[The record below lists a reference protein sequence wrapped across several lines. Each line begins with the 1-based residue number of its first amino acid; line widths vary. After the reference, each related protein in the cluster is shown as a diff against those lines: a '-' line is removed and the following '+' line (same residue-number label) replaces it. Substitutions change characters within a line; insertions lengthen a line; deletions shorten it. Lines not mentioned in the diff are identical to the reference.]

1 MKMAVLFRNTLLDIQ
16 YQWQLTF
23 QIRTLHVHRSLGAEE
38 TTAHTVRWM
47 EVHRVIGLLVLADDL
62 TGALDSGVQLAR
74 KGDRVA
80 VTTELSMDASLL
92 DGHDVLV
99 IDTETRHVTSDEAYH
114 TIYGLVATARDRG
127 VGRIY
132 KKCDS
137 GLRGNVGAEIAAAL
151 DASGRDHIDFVPAYP
166 KLGRVTRHLVQY
178 VDGKPL
184 AQSIFADDPTNPVT
198 QSRIDDLIHLESDV
212 AVSLHDGD
220 AFVPGVDVF
229 DCDSDADLVRIGM
242 SLAETDGLVLVAGC
256 AGLLETYPR
265 QSAGPSEAR
274 SCAGL
279 KARLSVLSG
288 SVNAVTRSQ
297 LDYAEA
303 HGAPRMHLPLAPV
316 LSGSWCERDA
326 ARLAGDFA
334 RAATGTPLALLD
346 TLDFCEATLFE
357 RHAHPSRAINQAMGL
372 IAREVLEEDDR
383 TLMVIGGDTLA
394 SLMTAMGIRTLEPVE
409 EILPG
414 VVLARF
420 EDAGRERCL
429 ITKSGAFGA
438 DDLLMQVQQY
448 LVEKQEVSAMSV
460 DAYSL
465 KLPHAVYSGADSL
478 GRIPDILKG
487 AGATKV
493 AAFTDR
499 SIRSLGLFDLVATQ
513 VEAAGLACEVF
524 DDLTSEPSYEAAQA
538 TVDEFRSTGADF
550 IIACG
555 GGSVMDAAKLASVLD
570 TDEYGVKDLL
580 GDPGRARKCAPLL
593 AIPTT
598 AGTGAECT
606 PNAIVAV
613 PERETKI
620 GIVNDSMVPDYVV
633 LDAEMIRNL
642 PRKIAAT
649 TGVDAMAHC
658 IECFTSKKSNP
669 FSDTFALEGFDI
681 IMNNIM
687 RACDDA
693 DALAEKNQMQIGA
706 FYGGIAI
713 TASGTTSVHGLA
725 YPLGGK
731 YHMAHG
737 VSIAM
742 MLAPCLEFNE
752 PACRHKFAQAW
763 DRAYHGDT
771 VLATEEE
778 KSRALLAWIG
788 DIVRDLDIP
797 TDLREFGVKPE
808 DLDGL
813 VEAGMQQQRLLV
825 NNMREVTA
833 DDARA
838 IYERLL
844 S

>member
-1 MKMAVLFRNTLLDIQ
+1 MTV
-16 YQWQLTF
+16 
-23 QIRTLHVHRSLGAEE
+23 
-38 TTAHTVRWM
+38 AHTFPWM
-47 EVHRVIGLLVLADDL
+47 EVQHVIGLLVIADDL

-80 VTTELSMDASLL
+80 VSADPTMDVALL
-92 DGHDVLV
+92 DDYDVLV
-99 IDTETRHVTSDEAYH
+99 IDAETRHASSDEAYR
-114 TIYGLVATARDRG
+114 TVFELVSTACAHG
-127 VGRIY
+127 VTRIY
-132 KKCDS
+132 KKVDS

-151 DASGRDHIDFVPAYP
+151 AASGRDHIDFVPAYP
-166 KLGRVTRHLVQY
+166 KMGRVTKGLVQY
-178 VDGKPL
+178 VDGRPL
-184 AQSIFADDPTNPVT
+184 AQSVFATDPIDPVAT
-198 QSRIDDLIHLESDV
+198 SRIDELIHLESDV
-212 AVSLHDGD
+212 AVSPCDGS
-220 AFVPGVDVF
+220 ALKPGVDVF
-229 DCDSDADLVRIGM
+229 DCDSDEGLARIGRR
-242 SLAETDGLVLVAGC
+242 LAEADDLVLVAGC
-256 AGLLETYPR
+256 AGFLETYPR
-265 QSAGPSEAR
+265 QSSTPAYVPVCTRLSP
-274 SCAGL
+274 
-279 KARLSVLSG
+279 KLSVLSG

-297 LDYAEA
+297 LDFIEA

-326 ARLAGDFA
+326 IQLARDFVRVA
-334 RAATGTPLALLD
+334 QGAPLALLD
-346 TLDFCEATLFE
+346 TLDFCEAALFE
-357 RHAHPSRAINQAMGL
+357 RRIHPSQAINQAMGR
-372 IAREVLEEDDR
+372 IAREVLEDGGR

-394 SLMTAMGIRTLEPVE
+394 SLMTAMGIRTLEPME

-420 EDAGRERCL
+420 EDAGRERYL

-448 LVEKQEVSAMSV
+448 LVEKQEVSAMPV

-465 KLPHAVYSGADSL
+465 KLPHAVYSGANSL
-478 GRIPDILKG
+478 GRIPAILKG

-493 AAFTDR
+493 AAFTDG
-499 SIRSLGLFDLVATQ
+499 SIRSLGLFDLVAKQ
-513 VEAAGLACEVF
+513 VEAAGLVCEVF
-524 DDLTSEPSYEAAQA
+524 DDLMPEPTYEAAQA
-538 TVDEFRSTGADF
+538 TVDQFRSTGADF

-570 TDEYGVKDLL
+570 TDAYGVKDLL
-580 GDPGRARKCAPLL
+580 SDPGRARKCAPLL

-613 PERETKI
+613 PEQETKI
-620 GIVNDSMVPDYVV
+620 GIVNDNMVPDYVI

-649 TGVDAMAHC
+649 TGVDALAHC
-658 IECFTSKKSNP
+658 IECLTSKKANP
-669 FSDTFALEGFDI
+669 MSDTFALEGLDI

-687 RACDDA
+687 RACDDE
-693 DALAEKNQMQIGA
+693 DAIVEKNRMQIGA

-713 TASGTTSVHGLA
+713 TASGTTAVHGLA

-742 MLAPCLEFNE
+742 MFLPVLEFNE
-752 PACRHKFAQAW
+752 PACRTKFAQAW
-763 DRAYHGDT
+763 DRAHHGDK
-771 VLATEEE
+771 VLSTEGE
-778 KSRALLAWIG
+778 KSRALLDRIG

-797 TDLREFGVKPE
+797 TDLKEFGVKPE
-808 DLDGL
+808 DLEGL

-833 DDARA
+833 EDARA

-844 S
+844 R